1 MQSLGEIELR
11 APGVGAKIG
20 ICLFVTLGLPARGG
34 HIVQTRCV
42 TVYMSILIR
51 FSALFQ
57 NKLRF
62 PMQHIV
68 IIFVARWRHNF
79 LEISKIVKSPKIGG
93 KVCAQLRTTVRFEE
107 NSTAVV

>member
-1 MQSLGEIELR
+1 
-11 APGVGAKIG
+11 
-20 ICLFVTLGLPARGG
+20 
-34 HIVQTRCV
+34 
-42 TVYMSILIR
+42 
-51 FSALFQ
+51 
-57 NKLRF
+57 
-62 PMQHIV
+62 MQHIV